1 MKFTSRPATTP
12 TPLRRTR
19 RPLAGFT
26 LAEVMMAATVMAFS
40 ISGSIVV
47 MQAGF
52 KSIDNARNTTL
63 ASQIIQSEMER
74 IRLLPWNK
82 PTGSTDNEKA
92 ISTLP
97 ASKELVLSTIFPP
110 GTTTTTMNSRFTA
123 IRTCADTAGKVG
135 EMKDI
140 TITVSWT
147 GVDGKTHTRTT
158 TGNYCK
164 DGLYD
169 YYYTLATPAS

>member
-1 MKFTSRPATTP
+1 MKFMSRPATPP
-12 TPLRRTR
+12 TPHRRTR

-26 LAEVMMAATVMAFS
+26 LAEVMMAAGVMAFA

-47 MQAGF
+47 IQSGVKA
-52 KSIDNARNTTL
+52 IDNARNTTL

-74 IRLLPWNK
+74 IRLLNWSDVDSLGARTN
-82 PTGSTDNEKA
+82 
-92 ISTLP
+92 I
-97 ASKELVLSTIFPP
+97 VLTTIFPP
-110 GTTTTTMNSRFTA
+110 GTTTTTMNSRFAAT
-123 IRTCADTAGKVG
+123 RTCTDTAGKVG

-140 TITVSWT
+140 TITVTWT

-164 DGLYD
+164 NGLYD
-169 YYYTLATPAS
+169 YYYTLAGT